1 MLLLLRAC
9 GSSGDPACGG
19 GAVPAA
25 PAGIR
30 RAEVGPGGQGEGA
43 HAVGERGGGR
53 SCCLSASNRP
63 PERNVRRGL
72 AGDFQSRAG
81 GLIL

>member
-1 MLLLLRAC
+1 
-9 GSSGDPACGG
+9 
-19 GAVPAA
+19 VPAA

-53 SCCLSASNRP
+53 SCCLSALNIDDLAILRP
-63 PERNVRRGL
+63 KPEAIAQAEVVRAIQL
-72 AGDFQSRAG
+72 AFSHVGKQYDFRFDNNT
-81 GLIL
+81 